1 MWPYPSASWPQSL
14 LKISMWGDIK
24 GEAQHSQGLE
34 ENTYK
39 ILAPLRSLLGFC
51 WVVMALILW

>member
-14 LKISMWGDIK
+14 LKISMWGGIK
-24 GEAQHSQGLE
+24 GKAAFIGLE

-39 ILAPLRSLLGFC
+39 ILARLQSLLNSAGC
-51 WVVMALILW
+51 